1 MAHQVTIIRLDE
13 SLAREMRA
21 KVAAPNSGYRSV
33 DEFVEVAIRNQLVL
47 QSEPHA
53 RESAISEPVE
63 RPTSNQPLLARPG
76 AKHLL
81 AFATPNPSEA
91 TISAL
96 TNRLSPLKIALRVAC
111 NLASE
116 SEWPTIRS
124 FHQAA
129 AHCARLVG
137 VRLRAEEERSGTRG
151 AERRS
156 TAYPCGEDERKA
168 LDRFIAHFTTAKRS
182 GSAPGPLEIL
192 GLVAL
197 EDGRLHLSA
206 DGWALGI
213 ESSPLLGECAGSTLS
228 DSERSV
234 FLRRIASSPG
244 EANAVREVLRIIK
257 RAAGNQQRVDELVS
271 LAHTDWTPTLA
282 VSHRAAIVGRTRE
295 LGLVDLKGRGIEAK
309 LLLTDVGESWLKE
322 RSSKEPA

>member
-1 MAHQVTIIRLDE
+1 MADQVTIIRLE
-13 SLAREMRA
+13 EALAREMRA
-21 KVAAPNSGYRSV
+21 RVAAPHSGYRSV

-47 QSEPHA
+47 QNEPA
-53 RESAISEPVE
+53 AQE
-63 RPTSNQPLLARPG
+63 RDGERRIPFGVRPLLAQPRDNRI
-76 AKHLL
+76 L
-81 AFATPNPSEA
+81 AFAAPRECGV

-124 FHQAA
+124 FHQTAA
-129 AHCARLVG
+129 QCARLVG
-137 VRLRAEEERSGTRG
+137 MNLRAEEERFGTKG
-151 AERRS
+151 TERRS
-156 TAYPCGEDERKA
+156 TAYPCGEDERKS
-168 LDRFIAHFTTAKRS
+168 LDRFIAHFTTAKRP

-197 EDGRLHLSA
+197 EDERLQLSA
-206 DGWALGI
+206 DGWALGV
-213 ESSPLLGECAGSTLS
+213 EASPLLGECEGSTLS
-228 DSERSV
+228 EAERRL
-234 FLRRIASSPG
+234 FLRRIAASPG
-244 EANAVREVLRIIK
+244 EEHAIREVLRIIK

-295 LGLVDLKGRGIEAK
+295 LGLVDQKGRGVEAK
-309 LLLTDVGESWLKE
+309 LLLTVAGESWLKE
-322 RSSKEPA
+322 RSAKEPA

>member
-1 MAHQVTIIRLDE
+1 MAHQITIIRLDE
-13 SLAREMRA
+13 SLAREMRT

-53 RESAISEPVE
+53 LESVVGGADE
-63 RPTSNQPLLARPG
+63 RPAGFRPLLARPD
-76 AKHLL
+76 AKLL
-81 AFATPNPSEA
+81 PAFATPGPSEA
-91 TISAL
+91 AISAL

-116 SEWPTIRS
+116 TEWPTIRA
-124 FHQAA
+124 FHEAA
-129 AHCARLVG
+129 AQCARMVG
-137 VRLRAEEERSGTRG
+137 VRLRAEEQRSGTRG

-168 LDRFIAHFTTAKRS
+168 LDRFIAHFTTAKRP

-192 GLVAL
+192 GLAAL
-197 EDGRLHLSA
+197 ADGRLHLSA

-213 ESSPLLGECAGSTLS
+213 EASPVLEECEGSTLS
-228 DSERSV
+228 DSERRV

-244 EANAVREVLRIIK
+244 EAHAIREVLRIIK

-271 LAHTDWTPTLA
+271 LAHADWTPTLA

-295 LGLVDLKGRGIEAK
+295 LGLVDLKGRGVEAK
-309 LLLTDVGESWLKE
+309 LLLTAAGESWLKE
-322 RSSKEPA
+322 RSAKEPA

>member
-13 SLAREMRA
+13 ALAREMRA
-21 KVAAPNSGYRSV
+21 KVAAPRSGYRSV
-33 DEFVEVAIRNQLVL
+33 DEFVEVAVRNQLVL
-47 QSEPHA
+47 QNHPTALETASSGE
-53 RESAISEPVE
+53 REVLSSLE
-63 RPTSNQPLLARPG
+63 PLLARPTDER
-76 AKHLL
+76 AL
-81 AFATPNPSEA
+81 AFAAPDESGA

-111 NLASE
+111 NLASD

-129 AHCARLVG
+129 GHCARLVG

-192 GLVAL
+192 GLAAL

-213 ESSPLLGECAGSTLS
+213 EASPLLGECEGATLS
-228 DSERSV
+228 DAERRV
-234 FLRRIASSPG
+234 FLQRIASSPG
-244 EANAVREVLRIIK
+244 ESHAIRELLRIIK

-271 LAHTDWTPTLA
+271 LAHAEWTPTLA
-282 VSHRAAIVGRTRE
+282 ISHRAAIVGRTRE
-295 LGLVDLKGRGIEAK
+295 LGLVDLKGRGVEAN
-309 LLLTDVGESWLKE
+309 LLLTAAGESWLKE
-322 RSSKEPA
+322 RSAKEPA

>member
-1 MAHQVTIIRLDE
+1 
-13 SLAREMRA
+13 
-21 KVAAPNSGYRSV
+21 
-33 DEFVEVAIRNQLVL
+33 VAIRNQLVL
-47 QSEPHA
+47 QNDPTAQAKATVGE
-53 RESAISEPVE
+53 REVLSKLE
-63 RPTSNQPLLARPG
+63 PLLARPTG
-76 AKHLL
+76 KHTL
-81 AFATPNPSEA
+81 ALAIPGESPVA
-91 TISAL
+91 ISAL

-137 VRLRAEEERSGTRG
+137 VRLRAEEERSGARG

-197 EDGRLHLSA
+197 ADGRLHLSA

-213 ESSPLLGECAGSTLS
+213 EASPLLGECEGSTLS
-228 DSERSV
+228 DSERRV
-234 FLRRIASSPG
+234 FLQRIASSPG
-244 EANAVREVLRIIK
+244 EAHAIREVLRIIK

-271 LAHTDWTPTLA
+271 LAHADWTPALA
-282 VSHRAAIVGRTRE
+282 ISHRAAIVGRTRE
-295 LGLVDLKGRGIEAK
+295 LGLVDLKGRGLEAK
-309 LLLTDVGESWLKE
+309 LLLTAAGESWLKE
-322 RSSKEPA
+322 RSAKEPA

>member
-1 MAHQVTIIRLDE
+1 MANQVTIIRLDE
-13 SLAREMRA
+13 ALAREMRA
-21 KVAAPNSGYRSV
+21 KVAAPHSGYRSI

-47 QSEPHA
+47 QNDPTGHETA
-53 RESAISEPVE
+53 TAGDREALSSLE
-63 RPTSNQPLLARPG
+63 PLLARPTDER
-76 AKHLL
+76 AL
-81 AFATPNPSEA
+81 AFAAPGESGA

-197 EDGRLHLSA
+197 EDERLRLSA

-213 ESSPLLGECAGSTLS
+213 EASPLLGECEGSTLS
-228 DSERSV
+228 DSERRV

-244 EANAVREVLRIIK
+244 EAHAIREVLRIIK

-271 LAHTDWTPTLA
+271 LAHAEWTSTLA
-282 VSHRAAIVGRTRE
+282 ISHRAAIVGRTRE
-295 LGLVDLKGRGIEAK
+295 LGLVDLKGRGVEAK
-309 LLLTDVGESWLKE
+309 LLLTAAGESWLKE
-322 RSSKEPA
+322 RSTKEPA